1 MSNILE
7 FTKNSALR
15 AASPSSALL
24 SALALSTALD
34 ATPAPAASFDIMDQT
49 HNHLILGHGHSD
61 LGFGLSPTDL
71 LLTDTG
77 GAFTIDN
84 HILGFSGISQGYTQA
99 YEYEFSVWEEETE
112 MTRLI
117 DAGLAE
123 AKERRE
129 VAESFAQSVITQGG
143 VDADGDTIYRVGAP
157 DPEKMSIHTAFRGEQ
172 VREGSDT
179 YVVEGEMGESVI
191 TFKALDVD
199 GYTAVQERPDP
210 RGHFNIGEQIDLGQ
224 AIEEG
229 KVRASENARLFAVSD
244 AQTGEI
250 IEFNAGIG
258 FPMLEAGDGVKG
270 TIAHITDANGNLTEI
285 DVTDYIMDAQR
296 MSELNVKA
304 GGDGTIP
311 TDYLVIAITEGSQ
324 EVLEQFKTALE
335 QPGATIQFHANSN
348 QGRRVSTTP
357 VAFGELWQEDVEL
370 GQEIIADG
378 ADYSRPLS
386 QTFGVIA
393 SVNFGEGETLDQ
405 KLRGCEFLQI
415 DPKQIENYD
424 YYLGN
429 LDGFSGPYPRDH
441 DVIFATQEGTQN
453 VIAVGAP
460 NMWGVNIENPQNG
473 IDWAMTGSFE
483 NVAISL
489 TPEELRQLSHGCT
502 QDNEGHTA
510 PPYTPPGDGTTYRT
524 TERLVTGGGSGITT
538 GWFTTTTGGG
548 GGTTTTTTT
557 GDDNPNVVW
566 LGEALTYALTAYAML
581 EVVNK
586 GKNTKRAANGA
597 MNLYRRR
604 RDSVK
609 SLDDGLQPATLNVA

>member
-1 MSNILE
+1 MSNIIE
-7 FTKNSALR
+7 FKKNSALR
-15 AASPSSALL
+15 GAAPSSVLL
-24 SALALSTALD
+24 SALAVSAALD
-34 ATPAPAASFDIMDQT
+34 ATPAPAATLNVNVPTATDANT
-49 HNHLILGHGHSD
+49 HLILGQESTG
-61 LGFGLSPTDL
+61 LGFGLPAADL
-71 LLTDTG
+71 LSRNASDVLDITG
-77 GAFTIDN
+77 YA
-84 HILGFSGISQGYTQA
+84 LGFRALSGGFIHTEEHS
-99 YEYEFSVWEEETE
+99 FSIFERETE
-112 MTRLI
+112 ITRAI

-129 VAESFAQSVITQGG
+129 AGEAFAQGIITQGG
-143 VDADGDTIYRVGAP
+143 VDADGDTIYRVSAP
-157 DPEKMSIHTAFRGEQ
+157 DPENMSIHTPFRGEQ

-229 KVRASENARLFAVSD
+229 KARASENARLFTVSN

-250 IEFNAGIG
+250 TEFNAGIG
-258 FPMLEAGDGVKG
+258 FPMLEAGDGITG
-270 TIAHITDANGNLTEI
+270 TIARITDAAGNATEI
-285 DVTDYIMDAQR
+285 DVTDYIMDAER
-296 MSELNVKA
+296 MSELSVKA

-311 TDYLVIAITEGSQ
+311 TDYLVIAITDGSD
-324 EVLEQFKTALE
+324 EVLSQFQTALE
-335 QPGATIQFHANSN
+335 QPGATLQFSADSN
-348 QGRRVSTTP
+348 QGRRVTTTP
-357 VAFGELWQEDVEL
+357 VAFGEQWQQDVEL
-370 GQEIIADG
+370 GQTVVANG

-393 SVNFGEGETLDQ
+393 SVNFGEDKTLDQ
-405 KLRGCEFLQI
+405 KLTSCEYLQI
-415 DPKQIENYD
+415 DPEQIENYD

-429 LDGFSGPYPRDH
+429 LDAFSGPYPRDH

-502 QDNEGHTA
+502 QDNEGHT
-510 PPYTPPGDGTTYRT
+510 PPPSTPSGSSFYERI
-524 TERLVTGGGSGITT
+524 TERLTTGGGSSLTT
-538 GWFTTTTGGG
+538 GWLTTTTGGG
-548 GGTTTTTTT
+548 GGTTTTTT
-557 GDDNPNVVW
+557 DNPSPVG
-566 LGEALTYALTAYAML
+566 LGESILYLGSAIALLDSVFNGGKGRRALGNSAI
-581 EVVNK
+581 
-586 GKNTKRAANGA
+586 
-597 MNLYRRR
+597 NLFRRR
-604 RDSVK
+604 KDSIESQRQAP
-609 SLDDGLQPATLNVA
+609 SLDAA